1 MSRLA
6 DLLAHPVDGLSVNVS
21 PPERVLSAAVGAALV
36 AAGAVRRRPA
46 GALLASLGAGLVARG
61 ATGHCP
67 AYAAAGQTTAARTS
81 ATVRSAMTINLPRA
95 EVFAAWSRLDTL
107 AEAMQHLDS
116 VEALGEGRTRWSAK
130 GPGGVGTLTWVSEET
145 AHEAPVEL
153 AWRTVEG
160 DLDHTGRVTFAD
172 APQGGTEVRVE
183 WRYLLPPGT
192 GAASGLFTDAFE
204 KMLRNDLNRF
214 RALVEAGE
222 VPTVDGQPKGEWQ
235 VGRPVVFPTSPV

>member
-1 MSRLA
+1 MSRLS
-6 DLLAHPVDGLSVNVS
+6 DRLAHPVEGLSVNVS

-36 AAGAVRRRPA
+36 AAGAGRRGTA
-46 GALLASLGAGLVARG
+46 GTVLAALGAGLVARG

-67 AYAAAGQTTAARTS
+67 AYAAAGKDSAPRTS
-81 ATVRSAMTINLPRA
+81 ATVRSAMTINRPRD

-107 AEAMQHLDS
+107 AEAMEHLEA
-116 VEALGEGRTRWSAK
+116 VEALGDGRTRWTAK
-130 GPGGVGTLTWVSEET
+130 GPGGVGTLAWTSEET
-145 AHEAPVEL
+145 AHDAPNEL

-160 DLDHTGRVTFAD
+160 DLDHAGRVVFQD

-192 GAASGLFTDAFE
+192 GAAAGLFTDAFE

-222 VPTVDGQPKGEWQ
+222 VPTTDGQPKGDWH
-235 VGRPVVFPTSPV
+235 VGRPAIFVTSPV